1 MKFQCTKIEKNERL
15 WEDTGESQEEK
26 QIQLHS
32 INQRFV
38 SGTSNKD

>member
-15 WEDTGESQEEK
+15 SEDFGESQEEK

-32 INQRFV
+32 IN
-38 SGTSNKD
+38 